1 MEWGRNAYVLS
12 NDRFAVHVERARC
25 TGQLSLRDW
34 MRRRMIRF
42 NKLDWQYDR
51 ISLQELPLYGE
62 FVQRVGPSTYF
73 VPVLEETPG
82 IPERSSFLVTF

>member
-12 NDRFAVHVERARC
+12 NDRFALHCERAQSS
-25 TGQLSLRDW
+25 GQLSLRDW
-34 MRRRMIRF
+34 MRRRMLKFDRH
-42 NKLDWQYDR
+42 DWQYDK
-51 ISLQELPLYGE
+51 LPTYGE
-62 FVQRVGPSTYF
+62 FVQRVGSTAYF